1 MSAKRPSEWPVLFN
15 LAVDILDHFRKANG
29 FAPQWSFG
37 GGTALMLQIDLRES
51 HDIDLFLDDPQI
63 LPFLNPETQGIKL
76 DHAPDSYQ
84 AGTDMLKLAYHDLGE
99 IDFICCDSIIPD
111 PTRAHDVQGHAI
123 ALETPAEIIA
133 KKVFY
138 RGWSFQPRDMFDLAA
153 VAEHFGPDYVV
164 GAIEHCGRAR
174 CETALAV
181 INKTN
186 PAYVE
191 GIIGQLMLR
200 EKTRNLVAHS
210 REISRDLIGR
220 ASAKQ
225 PILNPDTRPHESDR

>member
-1 MSAKRPSEWPVLFN
+1 
-15 LAVDILDHFRKANG
+15 
-29 FAPQWSFG
+29 
-37 GGTALMLQIDLRES
+37 
-51 HDIDLFLDDPQI
+51 
-63 LPFLNPETQGIKL
+63 
-76 DHAPDSYQ
+76 
-84 AGTDMLKLAYHDLGE
+84 
-99 IDFICCDSIIPD
+99 
-111 PTRAHDVQGHAI
+111 
-123 ALETPAEIIA
+123 
-133 KKVFY
+133 
-138 RGWSFQPRDMFDLAA
+138 MFDLAA

-220 ASAKQ
+220 ASAQQ
-225 PILNPDTRPHESDR
+225 PILNPDTRPHERSEARRVGKAGVSQGRSGREQEN